1 MSVRTAGGRT
11 FRKRRERARNV
22 AGKAEEAKVQRALAA
37 CPREQPPSCRAQSPL
52 AHRAQQRQS
61 WPHPGNHVQR
71 TLNWGPWALSG
82 GAGSRVER
90 RPPAIAVGS
99 EPLCWL
105 IGRMGAGGAVL
116 VFMLWMCER
125 RDEDSSEG
133 SRVQAPPTA
142 TRT

>member
-1 MSVRTAGGRT
+1 M
-11 FRKRRERARNV
+11 
-22 AGKAEEAKVQRALAA
+22 
-37 CPREQPPSCRAQSPL
+37 
-52 AHRAQQRQS
+52 
-61 WPHPGNHVQR
+61 QR